1 MTPRIVEFG
10 SGRPIVLVPGI
21 QGRYE
26 WGVPTARALAS
37 LGHVTTYSLAD
48 EPTSGF
54 AWTPASGFEN
64 YVGQLEH
71 VIRQRRLVRPVLVG
85 ISYGGLIATEYA
97 ARHRGEVEALVVA
110 SAPPPA
116 WTLPARAERY
126 LAAPAL
132 MTPVF
137 WAGAPMRVYPELR
150 RSLPAFGDRWRFI
163 LDHGL
168 RIARAPVSTARMAR
182 RLRWLTAARCSTAQ
196 TLDVPALIVTGEDA
210 LERVVPP
217 EATRQYRRW
226 LPGAR
231 VATLAGTGHNGTV
244 MRARDFSA
252 AVADFLAGL
261 PAHQERPGQAPAPA
275 SEIARAHR
283 VS

>member
-1 MTPRIVEFG
+1 MTPRIVELG

-26 WGVPTARALAS
+26 WGLPTAQALAS
-37 LGHVTTYSLAD
+37 LGHVVTYSLAD

-54 AWTPASGFEN
+54 DWSADDGFEN
-64 YVGQLEH
+64 YVRQLEQ
-71 VIRQRRLVRPVLVG
+71 VIRQKGLEHPVLVG
-85 ISYGGLIATEYA
+85 VSYGGLVATEYA

-110 SAPPPA
+110 SAPPPE
-116 WTLPARAERY
+116 WTLPARAQRY
-126 LAAPAL
+126 LTAPTL
-132 MTPVF
+132 MAPVF

-150 RSLPAFGDRWRFI
+150 TSLPAFGDRWRFI
-163 LDHGL
+163 FDHGL
-168 RIARAPVSTARMAR
+168 RIARSPASSARMAR
-182 RLRWLTAARCSTAQ
+182 RLRWLTTARCSTARS
-196 TLDVPALIVTGEDA
+196 LDVPALIVTGEDA

-217 EATRQYRRW
+217 DATRQYRRW

-231 VATLAGTGHNGTV
+231 VVTLADTGHNGTV

-252 AVADFLAGL
+252 AVGDFLAAL
-261 PAHQERPGQAPAPA
+261 PAHDERPGRAPAPS
-275 SEIARAHR
+275 SEIERAHR